1 MARPQKLN
9 DKEIYTVIAA
19 QRAAHLPCTGV
30 AIRRELERR
39 FGTRAGTDRL
49 YRLLRKTPTTANP
62 SPSLPLDLDVTRL
75 AAERDA
81 ALRRAQLAEYREE
94 ATQVRTAAEIDSLR
108 ERLRALG
115 VDPFAPDR
123 SSSRPFPV

>member
-1 MARPQKLN
+1 M
-9 DKEIYTVIAA
+9 VIAA

-30 AIRRELERR
+30 AIRLELERR

-49 YRLLRKTPTTANP
+49 YRLLRKLPLTVNP
-62 SPSLPLDLDVTRL
+62 SPPPLDLDMAQL
-75 AAERDA
+75 AAERDV

-123 SSSRPFPV
+123 SGSRPFPV

>member
-1 MARPQKLN
+1 MARPQKLT
-9 DKEIYTVIAA
+9 DAEICTVIAA

-30 AIRRELERR
+30 AIRRELECR

-49 YRLLRKTPTTANP
+49 YRLLRESPPIVNP
-62 SPSLPLDLDVTRL
+62 SPAPLDLDIAQL

-81 ALRRAQLAEYREE
+81 ALRRAQLAEYRED
-94 ATQVRTAAEIDSLR
+94 ATQVRMAAEIDSLR

-123 SSSRPFPV
+123 SGSRPFPV